1 MHSDEEL
8 LLSLLIS
15 AMARGAIGDVLPHL
29 RMDLHIAFECVVDNA
44 LR

>member
-29 RMDLHIAFECVVDNA
+29 HITF
-44 LR
+44 